1 ATLPG
6 DRHDDRLI
14 AANRP
19 GNSTRPVAGVE
30 NACRAQARELRSG
43 RVDTAVGEPA
53 GHIDDDIDA
62 PGGVIDADLPEIA
75 QLDHDAIGHGLATDE
90 VEVRRHRPRRVGG
103 IERQVAARC
112 GWIGDRHVEHD
123 GADTAARHTG
133 SAAAALRTPGHLK
146 VERLGTHQG
155 AGVAAR
161 TVARVHDARRH
172 QRIEQ
177 PGAWSRVRRT
187 LPRDPALNVE
197 DDVDGTLRIEER
209 DGAVITDRHLN
220 QVWHGLTCDD
230 IEVRGD
236 WRAWNLD

>member
-1 ATLPG
+1 HGHIHHRGLCRWHRWHATLPG

-19 GNSTRPVAGVE
+19 GNSTRPGAGVE

-43 RVDTAVGEPA
+43 RVDTAVAEPA
-53 GHIDDDIDA
+53 GHTDDAIDG
-62 PGGVIDADLPEIA
+62 PGGV
-75 QLDHDAIGHGLATDE
+75 
-90 VEVRRHRPRRVGG
+90 
-103 IERQVAARC
+103 
-112 GWIGDRHVEHD
+112 
-123 GADTAARHTG
+123 
-133 SAAAALRTPGHLK
+133 
-146 VERLGTHQG
+146 
-155 AGVAAR
+155 VAAR
-161 TVARVHDARRH
+161 TVARVRDARRP

-197 DDVDGTLRIEER
+197 DDVDCTLRIEER

-236 WRAWNLD
+236 WRA